1 MMLLMNLP
9 LRKKRT
15 ILWEVAESYLTCW
28 KIEETIRFI
37 KQSYAI
43 EDIRVLTYRRMQNMM
58 ALVLAVSYFTMAY
71 IGLRVKLKAVSS
83 LLLRVSRL
91 IFGIPEF
98 RYYALAD
105 GIKELLLRSNKG
117 PMRAHYNS
125 NPQY

>member
-1 MMLLMNLP
+1 
-9 LRKKRT
+9 
-15 ILWEVAESYLTCW
+15 
-28 KIEETIRFI
+28 
-37 KQSYAI
+37 
-43 EDIRVLTYRRMQNMM
+43 MQNMM